1 MCKRTHVPDK
11 LEGYMLQ
18 VRHALYNLIST
29 DEVVVSVEGYDD
41 VAVETNETV
50 IAEQTKSVLSANNPV
65 TDKAVSFWKT
75 VYNWSQYIEKGEFPS
90 KQLVLK
96 YVIIA
101 AHKLSVGSIPQ
112 SFFDAKDEKQAK
124 QAF

>member
-50 IAEQTKSVLSANNPV
+50 IAEQTKSVLSSNN
-65 TDKAVSFWKT
+65 
-75 VYNWSQYIEKGEFPS
+75 Q
-90 KQLVLK
+90 
-96 YVIIA
+96 
-101 AHKLSVGSIPQ
+101 
-112 SFFDAKDEKQAK
+112 
-124 QAF
+124 